1 MDGLDLA
8 KRDMTVTYGGRSF
21 FLRAYREGGT
31 WHGVVIENKTPM
43 RNALPAT
50 ADAASCLAAAVHFV
64 AASIDASER
73 APVTQR

>member
-1 MDGLDLA
+1 
-8 KRDMTVTYGGRSF
+8 MTVTYGGRTF
-21 FLRAYREGGT
+21 FLRAYREEGA

-73 APVTQR
+73 APVAHR